1 MNTFRAKYRPL
12 YFSRGEYMPTGTLQD
27 SDIVGAIADA
37 IAKNVGKL
45 KPQVIRRDEKGL
57 IIKNDSL
64 ARLLELRPCPEMST
78 YDFLYRIASDLVYKS
93 NSFSVIFW
101 NSDFTRVQSIQPIQ
115 TNDFRIFVDDNN
127 NILFRFRWEFDG
139 KYYTVPYQMIIH
151 IKARFNKKRFLG
163 TSPDTQL
170 KSPLDLIETSGEMIK
185 NLVRNSG
192 TLGGYLKYNNFAD
205 DEELKAKAKE
215 FMEAYM
221 NAENAGGVAALDSTY
236 EFKELRQ
243 TTPSFPTAQ
252 IGFLRD
258 NIYRYYAVNEKILTS
273 TFNETEWNAFY
284 ENVIEPI
291 AIQLSLEF
299 MFKLLSER
307 EISFG
312 NKIIF
317 TANRL
322 QYATL
327 QTRAAIGGEM
337 YDRGAITVNEYREL
351 LYYEPI
357 EDGDVRMVSLNYV
370 KAGDQSL
377 YQVGSTGD
385 GSGGD
390 SGGNS
395 NQAAEDRAKEAAF
408 IAYIQT
414 KKKGG

>member
-101 NSDFTRVQSIQPIQ
+101 NGDFTRVQSIQPIQ

-221 NAENAGGVAALDSTY
+221 NAENAGGVAALDNTY

-385 GSGGD
+385 GSGG
-390 SGGNS
+390 NS

>member
-101 NSDFTRVQSIQPIQ
+101 NGDFTRVQSIQPIQ

-205 DEELKAKAKE
+205 DEGLKAKAKE

-221 NAENAGGVAALDSTY
+221 NAENAGGVAALDNTY

-385 GSGGD
+385 GSGG
-390 SGGNS
+390 NS

>member
-12 YFSRGEYMPTGTLQD
+12 YFGRGEYMPTGTLQD

-45 KPQVIRRDEKGL
+45 KPQVIRKDEKGL

-205 DEELKAKAKE
+205 DKELKTKAKE

-221 NAENAGGVAALDSTY
+221 NAENAGGVAALDNTY

-390 SGGNS
+390 SGGNG
-395 NQAAEDRAKEAAF
+395 NQTAEDRAKEAAF

>member
-101 NSDFTRVQSIQPIQ
+101 NGDFTRVQSIQPIQ

-221 NAENAGGVAALDSTY
+221 NAENAGGVAALDNTY

-252 IGFLRD
+252 IRFLRD

-385 GSGGD
+385 GSGG
-390 SGGNS
+390 NS